1 MSLLEHLMEPAFDSN
16 LAGCHA
22 SGPPRILHV
31 KSLGGASKHHT
42 VYYLMICHRPK
53 NRTENTNSES
63 LSPKESKKKEKKASM
78 CPMSQPSAYQVLWT
92 LELPGRRGNL

>member
-1 MSLLEHLMEPAFDSN
+1 MSLLEHLMEP
-16 LAGCHA
+16 LIPTWQTA
-22 SGPPRILHV
+22 SGLPRILHV

-63 LSPKESKKKEKKASM
+63 LSPKETKKKEKKKKASM
-78 CPMSQPSAYQVLWT
+78 CSVSQPSAYQVLWIP
-92 LELPGRRGNL
+92 ELLGKRGNL